1 MNDTTRPNILRP
13 ISEEDQT
20 GAARVFAFFR
30 DRLMSGELKAGDRL
44 LPERVLALA
53 LGVSRPVLREALRSL
68 SVLGLLDI
76 QHGRGAFVRAAD
88 ASVLG
93 QALTL
98 CLLHQPNII
107 DDVLQARIAIECQAI
122 RLACERASER
132 DLQTIGGLLDALVK
146 TIGDPELGR
155 TADHAFHAAIVQASD
170 SGSLMKIYEA
180 ISPLLRQ
187 GHADRRPESFSDPA
201 TAIRIIT
208 AHRDVFLALV
218 RREPDAAERLL
229 REHFRVGD
237 ELRRRNLITSFES
250 QEQQS

>member
-1 MNDTTRPNILRP
+1 MSDPDIPNILRP

-68 SVLGLLDI
+68 AVLGLLDI

-98 CLLHQPNII
+98 CLLHQPNIL

-122 RLACERASER
+122 RLACERASDR
-132 DLQTIGGLLDALVK
+132 DIQAIGGLLDTLAVS
-146 TIGDPELGR
+146 IDDPQSAG
-155 TADHAFHAAIVQASD
+155 TADHAFHVAIVRASG

-187 GHADRRPESFSDPA
+187 GRIDRRPEASSDPSIA
-201 TAIRIIT
+201 ARIVA
-208 AHRDVFLALV
+208 AHRDVFMALV
-218 RREPDAAERLL
+218 RREPDAAEQLL
-229 REHFRVGD
+229 REHFRISD
-237 ELRRRNLITSFES
+237 ELRRRTLITSYES
-250 QEQQS
+250 REQPS

>member
-1 MNDTTRPNILRP
+1 MSDTTGPNILRP

-68 SVLGLLDI
+68 SVLRLLDI